1 MTQKPK
7 IGANSTTT
15 NPDPG
20 YIISMVITR

>member
-7 IGANSTTT
+7 IGANSTPT
-15 NPDPG
+15 NPDPR